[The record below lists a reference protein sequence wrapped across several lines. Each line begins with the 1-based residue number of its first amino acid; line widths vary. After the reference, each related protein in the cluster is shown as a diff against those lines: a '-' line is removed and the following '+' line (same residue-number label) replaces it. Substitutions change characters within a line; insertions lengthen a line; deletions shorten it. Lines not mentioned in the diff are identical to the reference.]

1 MTLVSR
7 PHFAVEASPFVAGTM
22 LVEASAG
29 TGKTFSIAMSVI
41 RLLLERTPDGTPL
54 VDGVG
59 NILVVTFTTAATDE
73 LIGRIRALL
82 RQAHA
87 VYEGRP
93 SDVHQDTEQLLLKV
107 AGRYERAWVQARV
120 ARALAEVDTLAVYTI
135 HGFCKRILDEFA
147 LESGTAFGASLLEN
161 DAELLQ
167 NALQHW
173 WRARFYINA
182 RLAAFAVASEWSPDS
197 FTDAYRLWRRFPSV
211 RVSPDVPLEEALG
224 GLQHAIDALAAVYRE
239 DAFRQYVGAMD
250 WNSKTACL
258 AGEPLERTVRT
269 IAAALGG
276 DPSAAKVVGA
286 ELGAAALYDAATKK
300 SGKQKEQA
308 AALATW
314 PVAVAATA
322 VGEAVTHVEQAI
334 RVDCF
339 RQVRAWMDE
348 EKRRRNL
355 LAFDDLLEALRTVL
369 VAQGPDGL
377 LAQAIR
383 QQFHAA
389 LIDEFQ
395 DTDRFQFDIFSTAFR
410 GRPLFL
416 IGDPKQAIY
425 AFRGADV
432 HAYLAAVH
440 TADPQFTLATN
451 YRSTED
457 MVRAVNAV
465 FQRRGHAFVE
475 EAIGFEPATATPKGG
490 PGATLEGTHALHWML
505 VPPEDKRG
513 KRTVT
518 GIGTARRLLLAAT
531 VRHIATQIE
540 AGWKPGGIAVLVRS
554 KAEGVEIADLLRA
567 NRIPAVV
574 SGLGNV
580 MQSEELHELQVV
592 LEAIATP
599 RYEAGVRAA
608 VATQLWGG
616 DAAQVLQ
623 LSQAGSE
630 APWDALLSRF
640 ATLRE
645 LWVKQGFLQVVQELM
660 RQQQVTERFLAMED
674 GDRRLTNLRH
684 LIELLHTAA
693 ITSALNIEGVLR
705 WIRTNRADAVRENDV
720 RELRLET
727 DAEAVQVYTIH
738 KSKGLQFDLV
748 YCPTLFSGRP
758 VEAKGPLL
766 VHEDGDVVFDHHEPA
781 TPTRVQQ
788 AEAERL
794 AEDCRLTYVA
804 LTRAKHRTYV
814 GWGAVGATGS
824 NPQGAARSALAYL
837 LAEHPT
843 LDAAP
848 VEERAALVAAYFQAD
863 CERFEAAVRSL
874 VEASD
879 GRMAVEMV
887 DSALIDVVV
896 RRQATSAAPSYEAR
910 TLPPDPPLRTRFDT
924 YVISSFTHLAAG
936 SHAGNYAGAA
946 EVVRDVDDVRVPVV
960 AVDDL
965 PPGDFRTFP
974 AGRRAGTVLHSLFE
988 FSRFDDS
995 VDTLRAR
1002 ASVQLTRNQLVA
1014 NEEDPRIEATARMMR
1029 AVFETPMAPWPVT
1042 LANVS
1047 QDRVRHEWQFL
1058 LPFASPDRAYVRQ
1071 AIARCFERFGG
1082 ADGARY
1088 AVLLRTLG
1096 TGRVHGFLT
1105 GFVDLVFEHRGQWFV
1120 VDWKSN
1126 QLGADLA
1133 AYEREAL
1140 HSAMDANHYT
1150 LQYHLY
1156 LVALHR
1162 YLRVRLPEYDY
1173 DRHIGGAAYAFLR
1186 GFAAGPSDI
1195 GLGWYTDRPSRALI
1209 EALSAVMDGSTEEL
1223 P

>member
-1 MTLVSR
+1 MTVVHR
-7 PHFAVEASPFVAGTM
+7 PHFAVEASPFVSGTM

-82 RQAHA
+82 RQARA

-93 SDVHQDTEQLLLKV
+93 SDVKQDTEQLLLKV
-107 AGRYERAWVQARV
+107 AGRYDRAWVQARV

-147 LESGTAFGASLLEN
+147 LESGTAFGASLLES
-161 DAELLQ
+161 DEEMLQ
-167 NALQHW
+167 RALEHW
-173 WRARFYINA
+173 WRARFYTNEA
-182 RLAAFAVASEWSPDS
+182 LATFAVASAWSPDS
-197 FTDAYRLWRRFPSV
+197 FAKAYRLWRRFPIV
-211 RVSPDVPLEEALG
+211 RVSPDVSLDEALG
-224 GLQHAIDALAAVYRE
+224 ELQHAIDALSAVYRE

-250 WNSKTACL
+250 WNSKSPCL

-276 DPSAAKVVGA
+276 DLSAAKTVGA
-286 ELGAAALYDAATKK
+286 ELSAAALHDVATKK

-314 PVAVAATA
+314 PVAMAATA
-322 VGEAVTHVEQAI
+322 VGEAVTRLAQAI

-339 RQVRAWMDE
+339 HQVRDWIDE
-348 EKRRRNL
+348 EKRRTNL
-355 LAFDDLLEALRTVL
+355 LAFDDLLESLHTVL

-377 LAQAIR
+377 LARAIR

-451 YRSTED
+451 YRSTEE

-475 EAIGFEPATATPKGG
+475 DAIGFEAATATPKGG
-490 PGATLEGTHALHWML
+490 AAAPIEGTHALHWML

-513 KRTVT
+513 KRTLT
-518 GIGTARRLLLAAT
+518 GIRTARQLLFAAT
-531 VRHIATQIE
+531 VRHIAAQVE
-540 AGWKPGGIAVLVRS
+540 AGWKPGDIAVLVRRRS
-554 KAEGVEIADLLRA
+554 EGVEIADLLRA
-567 NRIPAVV
+567 HRIPAVV

-580 MQSEELHELQVV
+580 MQSEELLELQVV

-608 VATQLWGG
+608 VATHLWGG
-616 DAAQVLQ
+616 DAAQVWQ

-630 APWDALLSRF
+630 AQWDALLSQF
-640 ATLRE
+640 STLRE
-645 LWVKQGFLQVVQELM
+645 LWVRYGFLQVVQELM
-660 RQQQVTERFLAMED
+660 RRQQVTERFLAFDD
-674 GDRRLTNLRH
+674 GERRLTNLRH
-684 LIELLHTAA
+684 LIELLHAA
-693 ITSALNIEGVLR
+693 AMASALNIEGVLR
-705 WIRTNRADAVRENDV
+705 WIRTNRAETEREYDV

-727 DAEAVQVYTIH
+727 DAQAVQIYTIH

-748 YCPTLFSGRP
+748 YCPTLFGGRP

-766 VHEDGDVVFDHHEPA
+766 VHEDGDVVFDHHEPV
-781 TPTRVQQ
+781 TPERVRR
-788 AEAERL
+788 AEMERL
-794 AEDCRLTYVA
+794 AEDCRLAYVA
-804 LTRAKHRTYV
+804 LTRARYRTYV
-814 GWGAVGATGS
+814 GWGAVGTTGS
-824 NPQGAARSALAYL
+824 SAQGAARSALAYL

-848 VEERAALVAAYFQAD
+848 VEERAELVAKHFDAD
-863 CERFEAAVRSL
+863 CDRFEATVRSL
-874 VEASD
+874 VAESD
-879 GRMAVEMV
+879 GRMMVEMV

-896 RRQATSAAPSYEAR
+896 RAPAESAAPSYEAR
-910 TLPPDPPLRTRFDT
+910 TLPPEPPLRTRFDT
-924 YVISSFTHLAAG
+924 YVMSSFSHLSAG
-936 SHAGNYAGAA
+936 SHAVTA

-960 AVDDL
+960 PVDDL
-965 PPGDFRTFP
+965 PPSDFRTFP
-974 AGRRAGTVLHSLFE
+974 AGARAGTVLHSLFE

-1002 ASVQLTRNQLVA
+1002 ATVHLMRNQLAA
-1014 NEEDPRIEATARMMR
+1014 NEGDPRIEATARMMR

-1047 QDRVRHEWQFL
+1047 ADRARHEWRFL
-1058 LPFASPDRAYVRQ
+1058 LPFASADRAYVRQ
-1071 AIARCFERFGG
+1071 SIAQSFERFGG
-1082 ADGARY
+1082 AEGAQY
-1088 AVLLRTLG
+1088 GPLLRTLG
-1096 TGRVHGFLT
+1096 TGRIHGFLT
-1105 GFVDLVFEHRGQWFV
+1105 GVVDLVFEHRGLWFV

-1126 QLGADLA
+1126 QLGANLA
-1133 AYEREAL
+1133 GYEHTAL
-1140 HSAMDANHYT
+1140 HPVMDAAHYT

-1186 GFAAGPSDI
+1186 GFATGPSDT
-1195 GLGWYTDRPSRALI
+1195 GRGWYTNRPSRALI
-1209 EALSAVMDGSTEEL
+1209 ESLSAVMDGSTEEL

>member
-1 MTLVSR
+1 MTVVHR
-7 PHFAVEASPFVAGTM
+7 PHFAVEASPFASGTM

-107 AGRYERAWVQARV
+107 AGRYDRAWVQARV
-120 ARALAEVDTLAVYTI
+120 ARALAEVDTLAVFTI

-147 LESGTAFGASLLEN
+147 LESGTAFGASLLES
-161 DAELLQ
+161 DSELLQ
-167 NALQHW
+167 RALHHW
-173 WRARFYINA
+173 WRARFYTNKP
-182 RLAAFAVASEWSPDS
+182 LAAFAVASGWSPDS
-197 FTDAYRLWRRFPSV
+197 FADAYRLWRRFPDV
-211 RVSPDVPLEEALG
+211 RVAPDVSLDEALG
-224 GLQHAIDALAAVYRE
+224 DLQHAIDALAAVYRE

-250 WNSKTACL
+250 WNNKSPCL

-276 DPSAAKVVGA
+276 DLSAAKTVGA
-286 ELGAAALYDAATKK
+286 ELGVAPLYDAATKK

-322 VGEAVTHVEQAI
+322 VGEAVTRVAQAI

-339 RQVRAWMDE
+339 HQVREWMDE
-348 EKRRRNL
+348 EKRRTNL
-355 LAFDDLLEALRTVL
+355 LAFDDLLESLHTVL

-377 LAQAIR
+377 LARAIR

-395 DTDRFQFDIFSTAFR
+395 DTDRFQFDIFSTAFH

-451 YRSTED
+451 YRSTD
-457 MVRAVNAV
+457 AMVRAVNAV
-465 FQRRGHAFVE
+465 FQRRNHAFVE
-475 EAIGFEPATATPKGG
+475 DAIGFEAATATPKV
-490 PGATLEGTHALHWML
+490 GAAAPLDGTHALHWML
-505 VPPEDKRG
+505 VPPEEKRG
-513 KRTVT
+513 KRTLT
-518 GIGTARRLLLAAT
+518 GINAARQLLFAAT
-531 VRHIATQIE
+531 VRHIAAQVE
-540 AGWKPGGIAVLVRS
+540 AGWTPGSIAVLVRS
-554 KAEGVEIADLLRA
+554 KFEGVEIADLLREH
-567 NRIPAVV
+567 RIPAVV

-580 MQSEELHELQVV
+580 MQSEELLELQVV

-599 RYEAGVRAA
+599 RYEARVRAA
-608 VATQLWGG
+608 VATHLWGG
-616 DAAQVLQ
+616 DAAEVLQ

-630 APWDALLSRF
+630 AQWDALLSQF
-640 ATLRE
+640 STLRE
-645 LWVKQGFLQVVQELM
+645 LWVKYGFLQLVQELM
-660 RQQQVTERFLAMED
+660 RRQQVTERFLAFDD
-674 GDRRLTNLRH
+674 GERRLTNLRH
-684 LIELLHTAA
+684 LIELLHAA
-693 ITSALNIEGVLR
+693 AMASALNIEGVLR

-727 DAEAVQVYTIH
+727 DAQAVQVYTIH

-758 VEAKGPLL
+758 ADAQGPLL
-766 VHEDGDVVFDHHEPA
+766 VHEDGEVVFDHHEPA
-781 TPTRVQQ
+781 TPARVQQ
-788 AEAERL
+788 AEVERL
-794 AEDCRLTYVA
+794 AEDCRLAYVA
-804 LTRAKHRTYV
+804 LTRAKYRTYV
-814 GWGAVGATGS
+814 GWGAVGTTGNS
-824 NPQGAARSALAYL
+824 AQGAARSALAYL

-848 VEERAALVAAYFQAD
+848 VEERAELVAKHFEAD
-863 CERFEAAVRSL
+863 CDRFEATVRSL
-874 VEASD
+874 VAESD

-896 RRQATSAAPSYEAR
+896 RAPAESAAPSYESR
-910 TLPPDPPLRTRFDT
+910 TLPPEPPLRTRFDT
-924 YVISSFTHLAAG
+924 YMMSSFSHLSAG
-936 SHAGNYAGAA
+936 SHAVAA
-946 EVVRDVDDVRVPVV
+946 DVVRDVDDVRVPVV

-965 PPGDFRTFP
+965 PPSDFRTFP
-974 AGRRAGTVLHSLFE
+974 AGARAGTVLHSLFE
-988 FSRFDDS
+988 FSRFDDT
-995 VDTLRAR
+995 VDTLRTR
-1002 ASVQLTRNQLVA
+1002 ATLQLMRNQLAA
-1014 NEEDPRIEATARMMR
+1014 NEADPRIEATARMMR

-1042 LANVS
+1042 LANVVP
-1047 QDRVRHEWQFL
+1047 DRARHEWKFL
-1058 LPFASPDRAYVRQ
+1058 LPFASPNSAYVRQ

-1082 ADGARY
+1082 AEGARY
-1088 AVLLRTLG
+1088 APLLRTLG
-1096 TGRVHGFLT
+1096 TGRLHGYLT
-1105 GFVDLVFEHRGQWFV
+1105 GVVDLVFEHRGQWFV

-1126 QLGADLA
+1126 QLGGNLA
-1133 AYEREAL
+1133 AYEHAAL
-1140 HSAMDANHYT
+1140 HPVMDTAHYT

-1162 YLRVRLPEYDY
+1162 YLRVRLPGYDY
-1173 DRHIGGAAYAFLR
+1173 DRHIGGAGYAFLR
-1186 GFAAGPSDI
+1186 GFATGPSAN
-1195 GLGWYTDRPSRALI
+1195 GLGWYTNRPSRALI
-1209 EALSAVMDGSTEEL
+1209 DALSAVMDGSTEEL